1 MKNLRASTYRRTLFI
16 LCSTFL
22 LFSLFGSR
30 QGAYSNSFANLTLPK
45 VAKFY
50 PAEGLAAYRIKSEI
64 PALTI
69 TAQIGYGSLYE
80 KKDNAGISTLL
91 VKTISLAGSRQFPG
105 NALYQTVENI
115 GGKIYF
121 DASWEETSITITVLD
136 RYAETAFKVLADLIK
151 DPLIE
156 SGALNDARSLV
167 EESLKRQRDMPH
179 IVAFEAL
186 REILFDGNGY
196 GATPTKKSLSSI
208 TADTLQAIVRSSFA
222 AGNIILGISSS
233 LDGGRIESLAKKYF
247 SDIRKGPR
255 QKYLVDHALLCSNL
269 AKNSGKI
276 FLIPREIPQATI
288 AVGTIAPPI
297 GLPDE
302 FSLSSMNYILG
313 GGSFNSR
320 LMTEIR
326 AKRGLTYSTASVVR
340 FRKETG
346 LFLAYAQT
354 RNDAAPLTLKL
365 ILENIEMM
373 KTKDVSAEEL
383 DWMRLSLEN
392 SYIFE
397 FDTPRNILSKYLFLD
412 YYGLSESYLSG
423 YIDKIRAVTAPSI
436 MQSAKSLFGKG
447 IVKVVVGKREIEGKL
462 AEQGEVVIYPTVSS
476 L

>member
-1 MKNLRASTYRRTLFI
+1 MKNSKFPSCIRTI
-16 LCSTFL
+16 YI
-22 LFSLFGSR
+22 LFGILLLMLLSASP
-30 QGAYSNSFANLTLPK
+30 QSAHSNSFTGLTLPE
-45 VAKFY
+45 VTKFH
-50 PAEGLAAYRIKSEI
+50 PAEGLSAYRIKSEI

-91 VKTISLAGSRQFPG
+91 TKTISLAGSRQFPG
-105 NALYQTVENI
+105 NTLYQTIENI

-151 DPLIE
+151 DPRIE
-156 SGALNDARSLV
+156 PNALNDARSLV

-186 REILFDGNGY
+186 REILFDGDGY
-196 GATPTKKSLSSI
+196 GATPTKKSLNSI
-208 TADTLQAIVRSSFA
+208 TSRTLEEIVRSFFVT
-222 AGNIILGISSS
+222 GNIILGISSS
-233 LDGGRIESLAKKYF
+233 LDGAYIESLAKKYF
-247 SDIRKGPR
+247 SDIKQGSRQNYRVNHAFLYPR
-255 QKYLVDHALLCSNL
+255 LE
-269 AKNSGKI
+269 KNSKKI
-276 FLIPREIPQATI
+276 FLIPRDIPQATI

-297 GLPDE
+297 GIPEE

-326 AKRGLTYSTASVVR
+326 SRRGLTYATASVVR

-354 RNDAAPLTLKL
+354 RNDVAPITLKL
-365 ILENIEMM
+365 ILENIESM
-373 KTKDVSAEEL
+373 KTKEVARDEL
-383 DWMRLSLEN
+383 EWMKLSLEN

-412 YYGLSESYLSG
+412 YYGLHESYLSA
-423 YIDKIRAVTAPSI
+423 YISKIRAVSAPSI
-436 MQSAKSLFGKG
+436 MESAQNLFSKG
-447 IVKVVVGKREIEGKL
+447 IVKVVVGKREMEKKL
-462 AEQGEVVIYPTVSS
+462 MEHGEVVIYPTASY

>member
-1 MKNLRASTYRRTLFI
+1 MKNPESSYIRTLFI
-16 LCSTFL
+16 VFGIVL
-22 LFSLFGSR
+22 LIHV
-30 QGAYSNSFANLTLPK
+30 YSGPRSALSHSFPNLTLPK
-45 VAKFY
+45 AIQFY
-50 PAEGLAAYRIKSEI
+50 PADGLSSYRIKSEI

-91 VKTISLAGSRQFPG
+91 VKTISLAGSRRFPG
-105 NALYQTVENI
+105 NVLYHTIENI

-156 SGALNDARSLV
+156 TIALNDARSLV
-167 EESLKRQRDMPH
+167 EESLKQQRDMPH

-186 REILFDGNGY
+186 REILFDGDGY

-208 TADTLQAIVRSSFA
+208 TTDSLQAIVRSSFVS
-222 AGNIILGISSS
+222 GNIILGISSS
-233 LDGGRIESLAKKYF
+233 LEGAQIEKLAKKYF
-247 SDIRKGPR
+247 AGMRKGPR
-255 QKYLVDHALLCSNL
+255 QKYTVDNTLLYSKL
-269 AKNSGKI
+269 EKNSEKI
-276 FLIPREIPQATI
+276 FLIPRDIPQATI
-288 AVGTIAPPI
+288 AVGTLAPPI

-326 AKRGLTYSTASVVR
+326 TKRGLTYSTASVVR

-365 ILENIEMM
+365 ILENIESM
-373 KTKDVSAEEL
+373 KTKEVASEEL
-383 DWMRLSLEN
+383 NWMKLSLEN

-397 FDTPRNILSKYLFLD
+397 FDTPHNILRKYLFLD
-412 YYGLSESYLSG
+412 YYGLNESYLSN
-423 YIDKIRAVTAPSI
+423 YIAKIRAVSGASI

-447 IVKVVVGKREIEGKL
+447 MVKVVVGKREIERKL
-462 AEQGEVVIYPTVSS
+462 AEHGKVVIYSTASS